1 MQEDRIKRINEL
13 YHLSKERPLTEEE
26 LKEQGLL
33 RAEFLSA
40 IRSSVKGQ
48 LGQVKIVEEDGT
60 VNPLLS
66 VREKKEKYRKTCLSL
81 RSEITGERRA
91 DAGDFLKGE
100 VLKIAKILKV
110 NKVLLYASK
119 EEEVPTDASFTALRD
134 ADIPV
139 YFPVTSGDEIIFYKT
154 DSLEELRAG
163 TFGVREPEAEK
174 SNRFTYNPKEDSV
187 LVLVP
192 GLSFDDAGKRIG
204 YGKGYYDRFL
214 SEYTSDRFVKTAGV
228 CYVECKSKNVARI
241 AGFELPAE
249 KSDISMDFVIY
260 V

>member
-1 MQEDRIKRINEL
+1 MQEERINRINEL

-48 LGQVKIVEEDGT
+48 LGQVKIVEQDGS
-60 VNPLLS
+60 VNPLLT
-66 VREKKEKYRKTCLSL
+66 VREKKENYRKACLSV
-81 RSEITGERRA
+81 RKQISEERRA
-91 DAGDFLKGE
+91 DAGNFLSGE
-100 VLKIAKILKV
+100 VLKIARILKV

-119 EEEVPTDASFTALRD
+119 KEEVPTKESFEALKN
-134 ADIPV
+134 AGFPV
-139 YFPVTSGDEIIFYKT
+139 YFPVTSKDEIIFYKA
-154 DSLEELRAG
+154 DSLEELKEGA
-163 TFGVREPEAEK
+163 FGVLEPLKVEAK
-174 SNRFTYNPKEDSV
+174 RFSYNPKTDCV

-204 YGKGYYDRFL
+204 YGKGYYDKFL
-214 SEYTSDRFVKTAGV
+214 SEYVSDSFVKTAGV
-228 CYVECKSKNVARI
+228 CFVECKSKNVARI
-241 AGFELPAE
+241 TGFEIPTE
-249 KSDISMDFVIY
+249 KSDVAMNFVIY